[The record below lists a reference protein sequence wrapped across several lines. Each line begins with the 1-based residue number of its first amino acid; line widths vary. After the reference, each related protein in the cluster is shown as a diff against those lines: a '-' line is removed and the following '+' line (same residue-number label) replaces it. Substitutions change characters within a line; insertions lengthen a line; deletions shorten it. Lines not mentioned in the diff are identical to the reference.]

1 MRKCISKALQEKSKT
16 KQKREDGDSSLR
28 SQGWKLCKMVKDAKE
43 KGRELEGDSLA
54 TPRMNFQELVGQS
67 LPGCLSGDGLKC
79 LGLRWVTASKKLST
93 WPVHIV
99 LTKFLCAWR
108 KNDLVFLP
116 SHEAQTQQLWPAELR
131 GLSSLNLSEQS
142 WRSILTPG

>member
-16 KQKREDGDSSLR
+16 KQKREDDDSSLR

-67 LPGCLSGDGLKC
+67 LPGCLIGDGLKC
-79 LGLRWVTASKKLST
+79 LGLLWVTASKKLST
-93 WPVHIV
+93 WAVHIV
-99 LTKFLCAWR
+99 LTKSLCAWR